1 MKMIEGTSS
10 FLVPRGTPGFTVMR
24 CNETMGG
31 RFMNNGEMVF
41 EDCAVPRHHC
51 LAENNALAMRAG
63 HYSRPGRRIPA
74 PATRG
79 ECRVPQAT
87 FINGEWARR
96 FYQVGA
102 ALFVK
107 WARPFCHREEATLTK
122 RSRGWPRLTLLATGL
137 LRPEGF
143 GPRNDTEGVSEG
155 SLICRTDRSFMHVSC
170 GTVYQPAR
178 RRRAALAGIGSGNAV
193 LYFTCFRAKL
203 DLMLATPGIFAR

>member
-1 MKMIEGTSS
+1 MKMIEGTPS

-79 ECRVPQAT
+79 QCRVPQAT

-102 ALFVK
+102 ALLSSG
-107 WARPFCHREEATLTK
+107 RGPFCQVGAVLLS
-122 RSRGWPRLTLLATGL
+122 SRGSHADEAISRLAAAYVARNGIASARGL
-137 LRPEGF
+137 
-143 GPRNDTEGVSEG
+143 
-155 SLICRTDRSFMHVSC
+155 
-170 GTVYQPAR
+170 
-178 RRRAALAGIGSGNAV
+178 RASQ
-193 LYFTCFRAKL
+193 
-203 DLMLATPGIFAR
+203 